1 MMSASPSHAP
11 SPRVTRRHALA
22 ATPPLLGLFAALIS
36 CAPSAPTRSPADG
49 STSPEDASSR
59 PPAASLTLPLEAVS
73 RSTSRA
79 MTAAPTFLD
88 GYAEDCPA
96 SEDLSNL
103 MASAYLKSMD
113 RIEFAIFS
121 DPRPEEQRMESVGE
135 AASVLIGCIPA
146 TLDHVKELP
155 EHEWAVFDQFLY
167 ELQRDVVALQVASIY
182 DSTDEVEHWFG
193 HVRQNCSTCHARF
206 WEQERV
212 EVSPTLDLG
221 AEDFVAVL
229 TRAGVPVY
237 GEPGEDLDVD
247 VGKLDASVREGG
259 ELFSNLCSN
268 CHGLDRPLLGLVEG
282 VSPVSGERFD
292 RAGIRTIVT
301 RMSRKPTSDITREDA
316 AAIVEFLV
324 DGRERVI
331 RSTQASPSNAA
342 TESSP
347 ASTD

>member
-1 MMSASPSHAP
+1 MMPIPAPPHAP
-11 SPRVTRRHALA
+11 RPLVTRRHALA
-22 ATPPLLGLFAALIS
+22 ATPSLLSLLAALLS
-36 CAPSAPTRSPADG
+36 CASSGPTRQPS
-49 STSPEDASSR
+49 DASADA
-59 PPAASLTLPLEAVS
+59 PAATLTLPLEAVS

-96 SEDLSNL
+96 SDDLSNL

-113 RIEFAIFS
+113 RIEFALFS
-121 DPRPEEQRMESVGE
+121 DPRSEEQRMESIGE

-146 TLDHVKELP
+146 TLDHVKGLP
-155 EHEWAVFDQFLY
+155 ESEWAVFDQFLY

-331 RSTQASPSNAA
+331 RSTQASPPDVAPA
-342 TESSP
+342 SSP
-347 ASTD
+347 APTD